1 MKDFLIRP
9 NEIRQITD
17 KRGGC
22 LVSDKIT
29 VDGKKVSFAYR
40 EMPDAS
46 FPNDTGWRFLAG
58 DEDDEY
64 LNNSG
69 NFDVF
74 NLNTIC
80 NYDDEVAQI
89 LDGKIGESYYR
100 NTDSFVLDERPTF
113 PDGATD
119 IEKNADWKIIA
130 KITDQDLG
138 FNFEERITDKCRFS
152 TRLILKRPNDGK
164 ICLIESKKH
173 GYYQIPGGG
182 IDAGESI
189 EQGLKR
195 EAHEETGFELKN
207 INQLGVTT
215 EYRDGSKHE
224 WTKAVSFCYVA
235 ESARD
240 IGTKYMGDEI
250 EEGFEPVW
258 KTLDEAIAIFKNKDI
273 ELRNNANRSYS
284 GSFSTRRDLEILKYY
299 QVQGS

>member
-1 MKDFLIRP
+1 M
-9 NEIRQITD
+9 
-17 KRGGC
+17 
-22 LVSDKIT
+22 
-29 VDGKKVSFAYR
+29 
-40 EMPDAS
+40 
-46 FPNDTGWRFLAG
+46 
-58 DEDDEY
+58 
-64 LNNSG
+64 
-69 NFDVF
+69 
-74 NLNTIC
+74 
-80 NYDDEVAQI
+80 
-89 LDGKIGESYYR
+89 
-100 NTDSFVLDERPTF
+100 
-113 PDGATD
+113 
-119 IEKNADWKIIA
+119 
-130 KITDQDLG
+130 G

-215 EYRDGSKHE
+215 EYRDGSKYE
-224 WTKAVSFCYVA
+224 WTKAGSFCYVA
-235 ESARD
+235 EPARD
-240 IGTKYMGDEI
+240 VGTKYMEDEI
-250 EEGFEPVW
+250 EEGFDPVW

-273 ELRNNANRSYS
+273 ELRNNSNRSYS